1 MRARYLILLKKGPVP
16 SASDLA
22 AELGL
27 TIAVDRPDLLV
38 LTGGDCR
45 SYALGEGYV
54 LGTLFARFGPPAPV
68 EATQLAIGTTD
79 GATSAEDR
87 LLQRYWG
94 GYVGIVPARAGHRI
108 LRDPSG
114 ALPCYYAETGFGLVV
129 ASDMDLLLA
138 VRKTPPAVGWTLLV
152 KHLYLRGLPSPETC
166 LHGIEELLPGYAL
179 DVSAGI
185 VDQRIWWSP
194 WMHVEAD
201 PEAGAPQPDQ
211 LRRVISSSV
220 EALTAA
226 HGRLLVSVSGG
237 LDSSIV
243 AACLARSGREVHC
256 VTMYTTDPSGDERI
270 YARELCRHLALPLT
284 ECVYRIDDVDLDQAM
299 SPHLPRPI
307 GRSLAQAYERAH
319 LKIAQEIKADAFVT
333 GNGGDNVLG
342 FSQSAA
348 AVTDHYLRHGLGLG
362 LLRTIRDVCRQTES
376 GPAEVVRAALRL
388 KRRGYLWSTGP
399 MFLGAEML
407 VALAPQPLHQP
418 WLDVPGGVGPGK
430 AAQVASLLRVQPSLE
445 PGRSR
450 YAPVLAP
457 LLSQPVIE
465 TCLAIPSWEWRAGGR
480 DRAVARAAF
489 AADLP
494 PAIIGRRSKGGP
506 DGFSAIILREHRTAI
521 RERLLDGLLARNG
534 VVDRFALEARFA
546 DRRPFS
552 GEEQGRL
559 LELLDTEA
567 WARTWSSWRSAVS
580 RPGPPS
586 DVPASSSA

>member
-1 MRARYLILLKKGPVP
+1 MRACYLILLRKGSVP
-16 SASDLA
+16 SACDLA
-22 AELGL
+22 SELGL

-38 LTGGDCR
+38 LFGGNCR
-45 SYALGEGYV
+45 CYALGEGHV
-54 LGTLFARFGPPAPV
+54 LGTLFPRFGPPAPI
-68 EATQLAIGTTD
+68 EATPRATGATD
-79 GATSAEDR
+79 GGTSAEDR
-87 LLQRYWG
+87 LLDRYWG
-94 GYVGIVPARAGHRI
+94 SYVGIFPARAGQRI

-114 ALPCYYAETGFGLVV
+114 ALPCYYAETGSGLVLT
-129 ASDMDLLLA
+129 SDVDLLLA
-138 VRKTPPAVGWTLLV
+138 VRKTPPAVSWISLV

-166 LHGIEELLPGYAL
+166 LHGIEELLSGYVL
-179 DVSAGI
+179 DVSAGMI
-185 VDQRIWWSP
+185 DQRMWWSP
-194 WMHVEAD
+194 WKHVEAD

-211 LRRVISSSV
+211 LRRVVSSSV
-220 EALTAA
+220 EALTASR
-226 HGRLLVSVSGG
+226 GRLLVSVSGG

-243 AACLARSGREVHC
+243 ASCLARSGREVHC
-256 VTMYTTDPSGDERI
+256 LTMYTTDPSGDERI
-270 YARELCRHLALPLT
+270 YARDLCRHLALPLT
-284 ECVYRIDDVDLDQAM
+284 ECVYRIEDVDIDMAM

-307 GRSLAQAYERAH
+307 GRTLAQAYERAH
-319 LKIAQEIKADAFVT
+319 LKVAEEIKADAFVT
-333 GNGGDNVLG
+333 GNGGDNVFG

-348 AVTDHYLRHGLGLG
+348 AVTDFYLRHGLGLG

-376 GPAEVVRAALRL
+376 GPVDVVRAAFRL

-399 MFLGAEML
+399 MFLDAGTL
-407 VALAPQPLHQP
+407 SALAPQSLHQP

-430 AAQVASLLRVQPSLE
+430 AAHVASFLRVQPSLE

-450 YAPVLAP
+450 FAPVIAP

-506 DGFSAIILREHRTAI
+506 DGFSAIVLRERRTAI
-521 RERLLDGLLARNG
+521 RERLLDGMLAREG
-534 VVDRFALEARFA
+534 VVDRAALEARFV

-559 LELLDTEA
+559 LELVDTEA
-567 WARTWSSWRSAVS
+567 WARTWSSRGSAVS
-580 RPGPPS
+580 RPAPR
-586 DVPASSSA
+586 DEHR